1 MAELS
6 PFHEVVFPIAVSFG
20 ATGGPERRNEI
31 VTLMSGREARNER
44 FAHSRRRYDAGTGLR
59 SAVDLHDVL
68 AFFEARRGSLH
79 GFRFRDPF
87 DMKSCRPEQTPAALD
102 QPIGTGDGEAK
113 LFQLS
118 KTYGSGNDAY
128 VRPVT
133 KPVAGSV
140 RVAVDGVELTQGA
153 DFTVDEATGLVT
165 FDAGSIPAE
174 GAAVTAG
181 FVFDVPVRFDADR
194 IEASLATFRAGAIPT
209 IPLVEVAP

>member
-31 VTLMSGREARNER
+31 VTLMSGREARNAR

-59 SAVDLHDVL
+59 SAEDLHDVL

-87 DMKSCRPEQTPAALD
+87 DMKSCRPEETPAALD
-102 QPIGTGDGEAK
+102 QPIGTGDGEQAA
-113 LFQLS
+113 FQLS
-118 KTYGSGNDAY
+118 KTYGGGEDAY

-133 KPVAGSV
+133 KPVAGTV
-140 RVAVDGVELTQGA
+140 EIAVAGVAQVEGTH
-153 DFTVDEATGLVT
+153 FTVDASTGLVT
-165 FDAGSIPAE
+165 FQPGHIPAE

-181 FVFDVPVRFDADR
+181 FVFDVPVRFDAER

-209 IPLVEVAP
+209 IPLVEVAL